1 MQYGIHPLMF
11 TTTTTTTTNNNKNYK
26 KESSACDIVN
36 WEEFV
41 EGTLH

>member
-11 TTTTTTTTNNNKNYK
+11 TTTTTNNKNNK
-26 KESSACDIVN
+26 KGSSACDIVN

>member
-11 TTTTTTTTNNNKNYK
+11 TTTTTTTNNKNNK

>member
-1 MQYGIHPLMF
+1 MQYGIHPLIF
-11 TTTTTTTTNNNKNYK
+11 TTTTTTTNNKNNK
-26 KESSACDIVN
+26 KESSACGIVN

>member
-1 MQYGIHPLMF
+1 MQYGIHPLIF
-11 TTTTTTTTNNNKNYK
+11 TTTTTNNDNNKNNK
-26 KESSACDIVN
+26 KESSACGIVN

>member
-1 MQYGIHPLMF
+1 MQYGIHLLMF
-11 TTTTTTTTNNNKNYK
+11 TTTTTTTNNKNNK
-26 KESSACDIVN
+26 KESSACGIVN

>member
-11 TTTTTTTTNNNKNYK
+11 TTTNNNNNKNNNK

>member
-11 TTTTTTTTNNNKNYK
+11 TTTTTTTNNNNKNNK

>member
-1 MQYGIHPLMF
+1 MQYGIHLLMF
-11 TTTTTTTTNNNKNYK
+11 TTTTTTTNNKNNK
-26 KESSACDIVN
+26 KESRACGIVN

>member
-1 MQYGIHPLMF
+1 MQYGIHPLIF
-11 TTTTTTTTNNNKNYK
+11 TTTTTNNKNNKNNK
-26 KESSACDIVN
+26 KESSACGIVN

>member
-1 MQYGIHPLMF
+1 MQYGIHLLIF
-11 TTTTTTTTNNNKNYK
+11 TTTTTTTTNNKNNK
-26 KESSACDIVN
+26 KESSACGIVN

>member
-1 MQYGIHPLMF
+1 MQYGINPLMF
-11 TTTTTTTTNNNKNYK
+11 TTTTTTNNNNKNDK

>member
-1 MQYGIHPLMF
+1 MQYGIHLLMF
-11 TTTTTTTTNNNKNYK
+11 TTTTTTTTNNKNNK
-26 KESSACDIVN
+26 KESSACGIVN

>member
-1 MQYGIHPLMF
+1 MQYGIHLLMF
-11 TTTTTTTTNNNKNYK
+11 TTTTTTTTNNKNSK
-26 KESSACDIVN
+26 KESSACGIVN

>member
-11 TTTTTTTTNNNKNYK
+11 TTTTTTTTNNKNNK

>member
-11 TTTTTTTTNNNKNYK
+11 TTTTTTTNNNKNNK

-36 WEEFV
+36 WEEIV

>member
-11 TTTTTTTTNNNKNYK
+11 TTTTTNNNNNK

>member
-1 MQYGIHPLMF
+1 MQYGIHPLIF
-11 TTTTTTTTNNNKNYK
+11 TTTTTTNNNKKNNK
-26 KESSACDIVN
+26 KESSACGIVN

>member
-1 MQYGIHPLMF
+1 MQYGIHLLMF
-11 TTTTTTTTNNNKNYK
+11 TTTTTTTTNNKNNK

>member
-11 TTTTTTTTNNNKNYK
+11 TTTTTTTNNKNNK
-26 KESSACDIVN
+26 KESSACGIVN

>member
-1 MQYGIHPLMF
+1 MQYGIHLLMF
-11 TTTTTTTTNNNKNYK
+11 TTTTTTTNNNKNNK
-26 KESSACDIVN
+26 KESSACGIVN

>member
-1 MQYGIHPLMF
+1 MQYGIHPLIF
-11 TTTTTTTTNNNKNYK
+11 TTTITNNNNNKNNK
-26 KESSACDIVN
+26 KESSACGIVN